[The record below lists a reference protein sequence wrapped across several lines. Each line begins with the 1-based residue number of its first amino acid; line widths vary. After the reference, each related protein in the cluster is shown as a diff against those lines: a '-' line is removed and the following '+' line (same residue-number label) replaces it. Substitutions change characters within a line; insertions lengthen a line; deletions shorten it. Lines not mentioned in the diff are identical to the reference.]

1 MGEIAEKFKKRK
13 EYDGLNP
20 NFSFPNLPSLYTN
33 YYIDTWSISP
43 FYGKVDTKGIPV
55 IPRYDLTRYCT
66 YGTDSDQISVLQPV
80 TDFFFPLRTEYRK
93 YYAFGAI
100 NKGSRFFKNDLVP
113 VKGYRNP
120 DLEYFE
126 IIKRFFFNFT
136 DYLQEF
142 KKLNEIKTYEDF
154 LNELIIYVKN
164 KNLYI
169 TRAGYVESYDYSL
182 LHTGLA
188 LDIFDGDGSNDDERT
203 DFFSDINQ
211 FAFLEMCI
219 SANMKIDRQIP
230 WRIILDIRTKKN
242 NAEDTGKLNLDFVS
256 IIKDYIPDF
265 KDDIQS
271 FFDTFYYKAVPV
283 DRESFNYFTEFVI
296 ILQMFYESFIQ
307 ANPVYK
313 IYLVKDC
320 GKAQVLS
327 NRRKEN
333 TENLI
338 AYDREK
344 YLNLYLKFR
353 SAELNKVV
361 SEEQLNGYTQLCM
374 SLYKIQKKDTLQEIE
389 DAVALSIKTFSE
401 SIGTLAYRNP
411 SLYELDEKE
420 KMP

>member
-1 MGEIAEKFKKRK
+1 MGEIVEKFKKRK

-20 NFSFPNLPSLYTN
+20 NFTFPDLPSLYTN
-33 YYIDTWSISP
+33 YYIDTWSVSP

-55 IPRYDLTRYCT
+55 IPRYNLTRYCT
-66 YGTDSDQISVLQPV
+66 YGTDSDQVSVLQPV

-100 NKGSRFFKNDLVP
+100 NKGSKFFKNDLTP

-169 TRAGYVESYDYSL
+169 TRAGYVESYDYSI

-188 LDIFDGDGSNDDERT
+188 IDIFDGDGSNDNERL
-203 DFFSDINQ
+203 DFFNDVNQ

-242 NAEDTGKLNLDFVS
+242 KTEDTGKLDLDFVS
-256 IIKDYIPDF
+256 VIKDYIPDF
-265 KDDIQS
+265 KDNIQS
-271 FFDTFYYKAVPV
+271 FFD
-283 DRESFNYFTEFVI
+283 S
-296 ILQMFYESFIQ
+296 
-307 ANPVYK
+307 
-313 IYLVKDC
+313 
-320 GKAQVLS
+320 LS
-327 NRRKEN
+327 
-333 TENLI
+333 T
-338 AYDREK
+338 
-344 YLNLYLKFR
+344 
-353 SAELNKVV
+353 
-361 SEEQLNGYTQLCM
+361 GT
-374 SLYKIQKKDTLQEIE
+374 
-389 DAVALSIKTFSE
+389 AL
-401 SIGTLAYRNP
+401 
-411 SLYELDEKE
+411 
-420 KMP
+420 